1 MSVGSSGRTVIEM
14 DPELKKAL
22 HAALAARGLTLK
34 QWFVLQAQEY
44 INSTM
49 QPSFSFTPPEP
60 LKDGKH
66 A

>member
-1 MSVGSSGRTVIEM
+1 MSVGSSGRVVIEM
-14 DPELKKAL
+14 DPGLKKAL

-34 QWFVLQAQEY
+34 QWFVLQAEEY
-44 INSTM
+44 LNSTI
-49 QPSFSFTPPEP
+49 QPSFSFAQSEP

>member
-1 MSVGSSGRTVIEM
+1 MSVGLSGRVVIEM

-34 QWFVLQAQEY
+34 QWFVLQAEEY
-44 INSTM
+44 LNTTM
-49 QPSFSFTPPEP
+49 QPSLPFTQTEP
-60 LKDGKH
+60 VKDEKH